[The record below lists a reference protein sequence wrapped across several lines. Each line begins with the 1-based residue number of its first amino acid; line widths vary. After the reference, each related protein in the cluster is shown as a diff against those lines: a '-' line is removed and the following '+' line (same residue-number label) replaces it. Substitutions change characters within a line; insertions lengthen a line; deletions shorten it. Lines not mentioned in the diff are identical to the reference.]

1 MSGIWSEYVSI
12 LTDPAHSLVEFTF
25 VAVDYLIV
33 QTAVHALKRH
43 FHRDI
48 ETEHQR
54 LDREHGVEH
63 GPKVAPD
70 HPALLRQRPMVL
82 RDGVLWYG
90 DLKVATVAREED
102 TSGYG
107 DDATDPYAD
116 ESDLEFGPEADDTY
130 DDLGPH
136 DERESTYR

>member
-1 MSGIWSEYVSI
+1 VSGIWAEYVSI

-48 ETEHQR
+48 ETEHRR
-54 LDREHGVEH
+54 LDREHGVS
-63 GPKVAPD
+63 
-70 HPALLRQRPMVL
+70 HPGEGTMHELVL

-90 DLKVATVAREED
+90 QTRVGTLDRVEHVT
-102 TSGYG
+102 
-107 DDATDPYAD
+107 DATDPYIRPYYGAKTTP
-116 ESDLEFGPEADDTY
+116 SK
-130 DDLGPH
+130 
-136 DERESTYR
+136 ESTS